1 MTNNIFNRTVKTN
14 IILYPTDGTGRDCYI
29 TYNNAGFWKDNIKR
43 ITQKEKFGRKPFAT
57 FHSLKRIPPSW
68 NYHADGT
75 GRDGYV
81 LYDCG
86 GLIHRFR
93 LPNTNLF
100 RSDND
105 DNNMRN
111 TSYKNCFLSR
121 DERIYK
127 QKLHQIQNDL
137 LQRLYY
143 KPQRE
148 IKFKFLHKDNSAP
161 NIFNRKELEPIK
173 NKSGKSFINNEQ
185 NNNENNNAY
194 GRYTFNTLN
203 RAFNNNTNTKSQLRT
218 AFLDEKTN
226 NDENSY
232 QMNNDNKFR
241 KLPKYRV
248 KCLSNSIDERVYS
261 YPFNQFRYQ
270 KK

>member
-14 IILYPTDGTGRDCYI
+14 IIIYPTDGTGRDCYI
-29 TYNNAGFWKDNIKR
+29 TYNNAGFWKDNIKK

-93 LPNTNLF
+93 SPNTNFF
-100 RSDND
+100 RADND
-105 DNNMRN
+105 DNKRN
-111 TSYKNCFLSR
+111 NSYKNCFLSR

-127 QKLHQIQNDL
+127 HKLHKIQTDL

-148 IKFKFLHKDNSAP
+148 FKFKFLHKDNSAP

-173 NKSGKSFINNEQ
+173 NKSGSSFINNEQ
-185 NNNENNNAY
+185 NNNQNINAP
-194 GRYTFNTLN
+194 GRYTFNTIN
-203 RAFNNNTNTKSQLRT
+203 KGFNNTNSKSQLRN
-218 AFLDEKTN
+218 AFLDDKTN
-226 NDENSY
+226 NDENTG
-232 QMNNDNKFR
+232 QMSNSNIFR
-241 KLPKYRV
+241 KFPKYKV
-248 KCLSNSIDERVYS
+248 KCLSNSIDDRVYS

>member
-1 MTNNIFNRTVKTN
+1 MSKNIFNRTVKTN

-43 ITQKEKFGRKPFAT
+43 ITAKEKFGRKPFAA
-57 FHSLKRIPPSW
+57 FHSLRKIPPSW

-93 LPNTNLF
+93 SPNNNFF
-100 RSDND
+100 RCNND
-105 DNNMRN
+105 DNMNN
-111 TSYKNCFLSR
+111 THYKYNFLSR
-121 DERIYK
+121 DERIY
-127 QKLHQIQNDL
+127 QNKLNKIQNDL

-143 KPQRE
+143 KPRRE
-148 IKFKFLHKDNSAP
+148 FKFLHKENSAP
-161 NIFNRKELEPIK
+161 NIFNKKILEPIK
-173 NKSGKSFINNEQ
+173 NKNGNNNINNEQ
-185 NNNENNNAY
+185 NNNNNLNE
-194 GRYTFNTLN
+194 RYNLGTLDRGFNS
-203 RAFNNNTNTKSQLRT
+203 KSQFRS
-218 AFLDEKTN
+218 AFLDEKNN
-226 NDENSY
+226 NDDNTYNSR
-232 QMNNDNKFR
+232 NSNKFR
-241 KLPKYRV
+241 NFQKYKV

-261 YPFNQFRYQ
+261 YPFNQFTYN

>member
-43 ITQKEKFGRKPFAT
+43 ITQKEKFGRKPFAA
-57 FHSLKRIPPSW
+57 FHSLKKIPPSW

-93 LPNTNLF
+93 SPNTNLF

-143 KPQRE
+143 KPKRQL
-148 IKFKFLHKDNSAP
+148 KFLHKDYSAP
-161 NIFNRKELEPIK
+161 NIFNNAKLDQIK
-173 NKSGKSFINNEQ
+173 SQNDINYNNEM
-185 NNNENNNAY
+185 NNNN
-194 GRYTFNTLN
+194 
-203 RAFNNNTNTKSQLRT
+203 FNNFNNPNERYNYGTETIDKRFTTKSQLRN
-218 AFLDEKTN
+218 ALLEEK
-226 NDENSY
+226 NSNEDNTY
-232 QMNNDNKFR
+232 NPKITNKFR
-241 KLPKYRV
+241 NFKKYRV
-248 KCLSNSIDERVYS
+248 KCLANSIDERAYK
-261 YPFNQFRYQ
+261 YPFNQFTY